1 MSLAMPSPTAPKS
14 SSVRRTR
21 ASAPPHRRSAAAAS
35 ITATAS
41 GNGSDADILAPTD
54 QLAQPAGRRAA
65 CSGAAVAGAQAP
77 NKPRERRGA
86 VREDGRT
93 KRVLEL
99 EQTGGGMA
107 AVVVD

>member
-21 ASAPPHRRSAAAAS
+21 ASAPPHRRSAAAS
-35 ITATAS
+35 TTATAS
-41 GNGSDADILAPTD
+41 GNGKDAAIL
-54 QLAQPAGRRAA
+54 PAGGLA
-65 CSGAAVAGAQAP
+65 GAAVAGAQAP

-99 EQTGGGMA
+99 EQTGRGMA
-107 AVVVD
+107 AGALWQQ